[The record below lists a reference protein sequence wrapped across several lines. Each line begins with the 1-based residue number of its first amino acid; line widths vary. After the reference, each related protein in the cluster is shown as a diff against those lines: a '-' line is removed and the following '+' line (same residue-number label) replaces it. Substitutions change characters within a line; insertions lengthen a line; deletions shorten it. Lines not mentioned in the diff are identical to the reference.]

1 MDAVEILAEHTH
13 FCDFCGKGFKRDANL
28 RMHMRGHGDE
38 YKTAAALAK
47 PIGGGAGDGE
57 GKRRRWAA
65 GSRADGEWVGHSGR
79 SFFKRAHFC

>member
-1 MDAVEILAEHTH
+1 MQGGGGDGDGYEVVEMDAVEILAEHTH

-57 GKRRRWAA
+57 GKRRR
-65 GSRADGEWVGHSGR
+65 
-79 SFFKRAHFC
+79 